1 MDDLTLVR
9 DLAATAE
16 PAGPTDRA
24 RAVAFS
30 RLQDAIGEE
39 MGGGGTALA
48 RQRPLSRRLV
58 FRAAIAA
65 TGTAAV
71 AGTTLLAVRAGGTRS
86 PALTA
91 AEVLHRAADRSRS
104 DGTDMP
110 IPRDDQYMYSR
121 EITHRTYDRG
131 GRKMRLVDECWLSV
145 DGSKP
150 TRYIYN
156 GRIQDDPP
164 LGKHEVQSIPLQYS
178 KLKKWPTDPDE
189 LLKWF
194 RGGGGAAQDP
204 QGDAMAYFQACLFL
218 RGPRVLPPGLRA
230 AAFEALS
237 RMPAVRIDHDRV
249 NALGRHGIGVSY
261 PRMAMGFLFDSTTYA
276 YLGIFERGHSDKN
289 GGFYQVRG
297 VVVEGVVDRIGQ
309 RPATRDTVRRTPSPS
324 ATPSP
329 SDASAS
335 PASASPSPTSVSSAP
350 ASPTPS
356 ATSASPSPASPSPSA
371 SPASPSPTAA
381 TPRRSPPASG

>member
-9 DLAATAE
+9 DLTADQ
-16 PAGPTDRA
+16 AGPTDRA
-24 RAVAFS
+24 RAVAFA
-30 RLQDAIGEE
+30 RLQNAIGEE
-39 MGGGGTALA
+39 TGDGSGALA

-58 FRAAIAA
+58 LRAAIAA

-71 AGTTLLAVRAGGTRS
+71 AGTTLLAVRGKNGGGTQ
-86 PALTA
+86 LTA
-91 AEVLHRAADRSRS
+91 AQVLHKAANRSRS
-104 DGTDMP
+104 DGTGMP

-189 LLKWF
+189 LLKLF
-194 RGGGGAAQDP
+194 RGGGDPAKDP
-204 QGDAMAYFQACLFL
+204 QVDLGAYFEACMFL

-237 RMPAVRIDHDRV
+237 KMTAIRIDHDRV

-261 PRMAMGFLFDSTTYA
+261 PRAAMGFVFDSTTYA

-289 GGFYQVRG
+289 GGFSQVRG
-297 VVVEGVVDRIGQ
+297 VVVQGVVDRIGQ
-309 RPATRDTVRRTPSPS
+309 RPTARDTGRTTPSPS

-335 PASASPSPTSVSSAP
+335 PTSASPSPTSASSSPVSPS
-350 ASPTPS
+350 PS
-356 ATSASPSPASPSPSA
+356 ATPSPASPSPSA
-371 SPASPSPTAA
+371 TSATPPPASA
-381 TPRRSPPASG
+381 TPRQSPPASG

>member
-1 MDDLTLVR
+1 MDDLSLVR
-9 DLAATAE
+9 DLGAEQAA
-16 PAGPTDRA
+16 PTDRA
-24 RAVAFS
+24 RAVAFA
-30 RLQDAIGEE
+30 RLRTAIGEE
-39 MGGGGTALA
+39 TGDGSGALA
-48 RQRPLSRRLV
+48 RQSPLSRRLV

-71 AGTTLLAVRAGGTRS
+71 TGSTLLAVRGKNGGGTQ
-86 PALTA
+86 LTA
-91 AEVLHRAADRSRS
+91 AQVLHNAADRSRS
-104 DGTDMP
+104 DGTDLP

-164 LGKHEVQSIPLQYS
+164 LTKHQAQSIPLQYA

-189 LLKWF
+189 LLKSF
-194 RGGGGAAQDP
+194 RGGGDPAKDP
-204 QGDAMAYFQACLFL
+204 QVDLGAYFQACMFL

-237 RMPAVRIDHDRV
+237 KMTAIRIDHDRV

-261 PRMAMGFLFDSTTYA
+261 PRAAMGFVFDSKTYA

-289 GGFYQVRG
+289 GGFSQVRG
-297 VVVEGVVDRIGQ
+297 VVVQGVVDRIGQ
-309 RPATRDTVRRTPSPS
+309 RPAVRDAARTTPSPS

-329 SDASAS
+329 SDASTS
-335 PASASPSPTSVSSAP
+335 PTSASPSPASPTPSPASPSPSATPSP

-356 ATSASPSPASPSPSA
+356 ATSATPSPASA
-371 SPASPSPTAA
+371 SP
-381 TPRRSPPASG
+381 RQSPPASG

>member
-9 DLAATAE
+9 DLGGDQ
-16 PAGPTDRA
+16 PSPTDRA
-24 RAVAFS
+24 RAVAFA
-30 RLQDAIGEE
+30 RLRNAIGEE
-39 MGGGGTALA
+39 TRAGGKALDL
-48 RQRPLSRRLV
+48 QPPLTRRLL

-71 AGTTLLAVRAGGTRS
+71 AGTTVLAVRAGGPR
-86 PALTA
+86 LTTLNA
-91 AEVLHRAADRSRS
+91 AQVLRRAADRSRA
-104 DGTDMP
+104 DDNGMP
-110 IPRDDQYMYSR
+110 IPRDDQYMYSK

-145 DGSKP
+145 DGSKT

-164 LGKHEVQSIPLQYS
+164 LGKHEVQSIPLQYA

-194 RGGGGAAQDP
+194 RGGGAPAKDP
-204 QGDAMAYFQACLFL
+204 QLDMGAYFEACMFL

-237 RMPAVRIDHDRV
+237 KMPAIRIDHDRV
-249 NALGRHGIGVSY
+249 NALGRHGIGISY
-261 PRMAMGFLFDSTTYA
+261 PKTSMGFLFDSKTYA

-289 GGFYQVRG
+289 GGFSQVRG
-297 VVVEGVVDRIGQ
+297 VVVQGVVDRIGQ
-309 RPATRDTVRRTPSPS
+309 RPTVRDTVRTTPSTSTSASPSPS
-324 ATPSP
+324 PSPSP
-329 SDASAS
+329 SDA
-335 PASASPSPTSVSSAP
+335 
-350 ASPTPS
+350 TPS
-356 ATSASPSPASPSPSA
+356 ASTSPGSATPSPASPSPSPTSA
-371 SPASPSPTAA
+371 TPTPSATSPTPSPASAA
-381 TPRRSPPASG
+381 PRRSPPASG

>member
-1 MDDLTLVR
+1 VDDLTLVR
-9 DLAATAE
+9 DLAGDQ
-16 PAGPTDRA
+16 PSPTDRA
-24 RAVAFS
+24 RAVAFA
-30 RLQDAIGEE
+30 RLRNAIGEE
-39 MGGGGTALA
+39 TRAGGKALDL
-48 RQRPLSRRLV
+48 QPPLTRRLL

-71 AGTTLLAVRAGGTRS
+71 AGTTVLAVRAGAPR
-86 PALTA
+86 LTTLNA
-91 AEVLHRAADRSRS
+91 AQVLRRAADRSRA
-104 DGTDMP
+104 DDNGMP
-110 IPRDDQYMYSR
+110 IPRDDQYMYSK

-145 DGSKP
+145 DGSKT

-164 LGKHEVQSIPLQYS
+164 LGKHEVQSIPLQYA

-194 RGGGGAAQDP
+194 RGGGAPAKDP
-204 QGDAMAYFQACLFL
+204 NVDMGAYFEACMFL

-237 RMPAVRIDHDRV
+237 KMPAIRIDHDRV
-249 NALGRHGIGVSY
+249 NALGRHGIGISY
-261 PRMAMGFLFDSTTYA
+261 PKTSMGFLFDSKTYA

-289 GGFYQVRG
+289 GGFSQVRG
-297 VVVEGVVDRIGQ
+297 VVVQGVVDRIGQ
-309 RPATRDTVRRTPSPS
+309 RPTVRDTVRTTPSTSTSASPSPS
-324 ATPSP
+324 PSP
-329 SDASAS
+329 SDA
-335 PASASPSPTSVSSAP
+335 
-350 ASPTPS
+350 TPS
-356 ATSASPSPASPSPSA
+356 ASTSPGSATPSPASPSPSPTSA
-371 SPASPSPTAA
+371 TPTPSATSPTPSPASA

>member
-1 MDDLTLVR
+1 MDDLSLVR
-9 DLAATAE
+9 DLAADQA
-16 PAGPTDRA
+16 APTDRA
-24 RAVAFS
+24 RAVAFA
-30 RLQDAIGEE
+30 RLRTAIGEE
-39 MGGGGTALA
+39 TGDGSGALA

-71 AGTTLLAVRAGGTRS
+71 GLATTLLAVRAGG
-86 PALTA
+86 PQLTA
-91 AEVLHRAADRSRS
+91 LNAAQVLRRAADRSRA
-104 DGTDMP
+104 DDNGMP
-110 IPRDDQYMYSR
+110 IPRDDQYMYSK
-121 EITHRTYDRG
+121 EITHRTYDRR

-145 DGSKP
+145 DGSKT

-164 LGKHEVQSIPLQYS
+164 LGKHEVQSIPLQYA

-189 LLKWF
+189 LLKAF
-194 RGGGGAAQDP
+194 RRGGDPAKDP
-204 QGDAMAYFQACLFL
+204 QLDMGAYFEACMLL

-237 RMPAVRIDHDRV
+237 KMPAIRIDHDRV

-261 PRMAMGFLFDSTTYA
+261 PKTAMGFVFDSKTYA

-289 GGFYQVRG
+289 GGFSQVRG
-297 VVVEGVVDRIGQ
+297 VVVQGVVDRIGQ
-309 RPATRDTVRRTPSPS
+309 QPASRDAVRTAPSTSATPSPSPTSTTSSPASPSPSPTSATPSPTSATPSPTSPS

-329 SDASAS
+329 ASAS
-335 PASASPSPTSVSSAP
+335 P
-350 ASPTPS
+350 
-356 ATSASPSPASPSPSA
+356 
-371 SPASPSPTAA
+371 
-381 TPRRSPPASG
+381 RQSPPASG

>member
-1 MDDLTLVR
+1 MDDLSLVR
-9 DLAATAE
+9 DLAAEQA
-16 PAGPTDRA
+16 APTDRA
-24 RAVAFS
+24 RAAAFA
-30 RLQDAIGEE
+30 RLQTAIGEE
-39 MGGGGTALA
+39 TGDGSGALA

-71 AGTTLLAVRAGGTRS
+71 AGTTLLAVRAGGPQVTT
-86 PALTA
+86 LNA
-91 AEVLHRAADRSRS
+91 AQVLRRAADRSRA
-104 DGTDMP
+104 DDNGMP
-110 IPRDDQYMYSR
+110 IPRDDQYMYSK
-121 EITHRTYDRG
+121 EITHRTYDRR

-145 DGSKP
+145 DGSKT

-164 LGKHEVQSIPLQYS
+164 LGKHQVQSIPLQYA

-194 RGGGGAAQDP
+194 RGGGDGDPAKDP
-204 QGDAMAYFQACLFL
+204 QLDVGAYFEACMFL

-237 RMPAVRIDHDRV
+237 KMPAIRIDHDRV

-261 PRMAMGFLFDSTTYA
+261 PKTSMGFVFDSKTYA

-289 GGFYQVRG
+289 GGFSQVRG
-297 VVVEGVVDRIGQ
+297 VVVQGVVDRIGQ
-309 RPATRDTVRRTPSPS
+309 QPAGRDAVRTAPSTSTSPS
-324 ATPSP
+324 DATPSP
-329 SDASAS
+329 SSS
-335 PASASPSPTSVSSAP
+335 SSPSPSLSEA
-350 ASPTPS
+350 TPS
-356 ATSASPSPASPSPSA
+356 TSPGSATPSPASPSPSPTSA
-371 SPASPSPTAA
+371 TPTTPSATSATPSPASA
-381 TPRRSPPASG
+381 TPR

>member
-1 MDDLTLVR
+1 MDDLSLVR
-9 DLAATAE
+9 GLGADRD
-16 PAGPTDRA
+16 GPSDRA
-24 RAVAFS
+24 RAVAFA
-30 RLQDAIGEE
+30 RLTSAIGEE
-39 MGGGGTALA
+39 TGDGGTALA

-71 AGTTLLAVRAGGTRS
+71 AGTTLFAIRAGGTR
-86 PALTA
+86 LTA
-91 AEVLHRAADRSRS
+91 LNAAQVLRRAADRSRVDD
-104 DGTDMP
+104 DGMP

-164 LGKHEVQSIPLQYS
+164 LGKHQVQSIPLQYS

-194 RGGGGAAQDP
+194 GHGTAPGGSEEDGLFVYAE
-204 QGDAMAYFQACLFL
+204 ACMFL

-230 AAFEALS
+230 AAFEAVAKL
-237 RMPAVRIDHDRV
+237 PAVKIDHDRV
-249 NALGRHGIGVSY
+249 DALGRHGVGISY
-261 PRMAMGFLFDSTTYA
+261 PKMAFGLVFDPDTYA
-276 YLGIFERGHSDKN
+276 YLGMFERGHSDKN
-289 GGFYQVRG
+289 GGFSQVRA
-297 VVVEGVVDRIGQ
+297 VVAQGVVDRIGQ
-309 RPATRDTVRRTPSPS
+309 RPTARDTDRTTPSASAAPS
-324 ATPSP
+324 QSQSQSPSPSP
-329 SDASAS
+329 SDA
-335 PASASPSPTSVSSAP
+335 TSAP
-350 ASPTPS
+350 ASPSPASSSPSAAPTPSAPSASPS
-356 ATSASPSPASPSPSA
+356 ATSASPSPAG
-371 SPASPSPTAA
+371 A